1 MKDDNGDGV
10 IRMDLKPDQRIC
22 NKCHCQVGLLLKVKK
37 LKLEVEIFQ
46 YIALS
51 TASSASIYS
60 FCTSNCLG
68 NNLRYRN
75 NLTYKMNRSTH

>member
-22 NKCHCQVGLLLKVKK
+22 NKCHCQVGLSKDKK

-46 YIALS
+46 YILHS
-51 TASSASIYS
+51 VLHLVRL
-60 FCTSNCLG
+60 F
-68 NNLRYRN
+68 
-75 NLTYKMNRSTH
+75 THFVHQIVIEVHKQFDIQNA